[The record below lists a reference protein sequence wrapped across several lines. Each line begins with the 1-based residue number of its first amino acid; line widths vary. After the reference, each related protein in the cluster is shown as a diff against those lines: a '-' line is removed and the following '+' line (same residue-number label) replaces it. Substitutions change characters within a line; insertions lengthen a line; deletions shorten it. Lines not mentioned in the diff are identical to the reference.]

1 VAKSATGK
9 LVSQIGASG
18 GGKAYKKA
26 RPGNYYGVL
35 FVIVILGLTSVLFSR
50 YEYQNPTTAP
60 TGPAPQPGTTWFA
73 ALSIDN
79 CGTQITLPSDTNY
92 KGGFIVLANNVIKVA
107 PVGAADSGNNA
118 TVGQFANEYVGMTAS
133 SSTLAIPGPTG
144 LAQASTT
151 FHNNTTCAAATKYAG
166 QTATIRYA
174 YWSTVAQTKPTI
186 TTDPS
191 SIKFTP
197 DMRITMAFLPA
208 SIKIAPPSEGT
219 ISAMFTDAAAAA
231 AATTTTTVAGTVT
244 TNPVATTST
253 NPVAT
258 TSTLPGTT
266 TTSVG

>member
-1 VAKSATGK
+1 VAKSSTGK

-35 FVIVILGLTSVLFSR
+35 FVIVILGLTSVVFSR
-50 YEYQNPTTAP
+50 YEYQNPNAAP

-73 ALSIDN
+73 ALNIDN
-79 CGTQITLPSDTNY
+79 CGTQITLPSDTSY
-92 KGGFIVLANNVIKVA
+92 KGGFVVLANNVIKVA

-144 LAQASTT
+144 IAQPSTT
-151 FHNNTTCAAATKYAG
+151 FRNNTGCAAGTKYAG

-174 YWSTVAQTKPTI
+174 YWSTLAQTSPKI

-208 SIKIAPPSEGT
+208 AVKIAPPSQGT

-231 AATTTTTVAGTVT
+231 AATTTTTLAGTVT
-244 TNPVATTST
+244 TNPV
-253 NPVAT
+253 V
-258 TSTLPGTT
+258 TT
-266 TTSVG
+266 TTLPATTTTTAAG

>member
-1 VAKSATGK
+1 VAKSSTGK

-35 FVIVILGLTSVLFSR
+35 FVIVILGLTSVVFSR
-50 YEYQNPTTAP
+50 YEYQNPNAAP

-92 KGGFIVLANNVIKVA
+92 KGGFVVLANNVIKVA

-144 LAQASTT
+144 IAQPSTT
-151 FHNNTTCAAATKYAG
+151 FHNNTGCAAGTKYAG
-166 QTATIRYA
+166 QTATVRYA
-174 YWSTVAQTKPTI
+174 YWSTLAQTSPKI

-208 SIKIAPPSEGT
+208 AVKIAPPSQGT

-231 AATTTTTVAGTVT
+231 AATTTTTLAGTVT
-244 TNPVATTST
+244 TNPV
-253 NPVAT
+253 V
-258 TSTLPGTT
+258 TT
-266 TTSVG
+266 TTLPATTTTTAAG

>member
-1 VAKSATGK
+1 MAKSATGK

-35 FVIVILGLTSVLFSR
+35 FVIVILGLTSVVFSR

-79 CGTQITLPSDTNY
+79 CGTQITLPSDPNY
-92 KGGFIVLANNVIKVA
+92 KGGFVVLANNVIKVA

-133 SSTLAIPGPTG
+133 SATLAIPGPTG

-151 FHNNTTCAAATKYAG
+151 FHNNTNCAAGTKYAG

-174 YWSTVAQTKPTI
+174 YWSTLAQTKPTI

-197 DMRITMAFLPA
+197 DMRVTMAFLPA
-208 SIKIAPPSEGT
+208 SVKVSAPAEAT
-219 ISAMFTDAAAAA
+219 VSAMLTDAASAA
-231 AATTTTTVAGTVT
+231 AATTTTTLAGIV
-244 TNPVATTST
+244 
-253 NPVAT
+253 
-258 TSTLPGTT
+258 T
-266 TTSVG
+266 TTSVPTPTTSPTTTTTAAG